1 MSGVE
6 WAVGIVTGAANGIGR
21 AAALA
26 LAGRGDAVL
35 LADVDDRG
43 EEVAGTIREAGG
55 RAVFVHTDVSDQA
68 DVETMVARAVSEF
81 GRLDHAFNNAGIE
94 GDQATSAE
102 CTLANW
108 ERTIAVNLTSV
119 FLCMRAEIPA
129 ILDSGGG
136 SIVNCASIAGLVGFE
151 GLPAYVASKHGVIG
165 LTRTAAL
172 EYASQGLRVNAVCPG
187 VIHTAMV
194 DRVTHGDPAV
204 EEGFVAGIPMGRMG
218 SPEEIADAVL
228 WLTGGARYMT
238 GQAVTVDGG
247 WVAR

>member
-6 WAVGIVTGAANGIGR
+6 GTVGIVTGAANGIGR
-21 AAALA
+21 ATALA

-43 EEVAGTIREAGG
+43 EEVAGTIRAAGG
-55 RAVFVHTDVSDQA
+55 RAVFVHADVSDQA
-68 DVETMVARAVSEF
+68 DVEAMVARAVSEF